1 MVNVKRQFL
10 EPMKINL
17 RNITS
22 PILVGAGLVLFSGCA
37 TRHSQAALEA
47 QAKISKAQA
56 QEIALA
62 KAPGGTVK
70 ECEIEKEHGK
80 LVWSFDIATPGANV
94 ITEVQVDAL
103 TGEIAAIEHETPA
116 QQGKESQDED

>member
-1 MVNVKRQFL
+1 MKVLNAMKVNL
-10 EPMKINL
+10 H
-17 RNITS
+17 NIVAS
-22 PILVGAGLVLFSGCA
+22 IVIAAGFAFFSGCA
-37 TRHSQAALEA
+37 THHSQADLEA

-80 LVWSFDIATPGANV
+80 LVWSFDIATPGTSV

-103 TGEIAAIEHETPA
+103 TGEIAAVEHETTA
-116 QQGKESQDED
+116 EQEKESQDKD